1 MNAIYLYVLTAMQC
15 VLNHK
20 ELEPYVQH
28 VLTVVSNWLDK
39 LSTLLFQ

>member
-20 ELEPYVQH
+20 EPEHYVQR
-28 VLTVVSNWLDK
+28 VLLVVKNLLDK
-39 LSTLLFQ
+39 LSTPLFL